1 VRLDLDRVA
10 GRNTI
15 GNPLGEPCRKGS
27 PCFVNRFGIR
37 IEREH
42 IRRVGSD
49 TDCEATVSAAQLED
63 ALSPEVGQSVKR
75 SEM

>member
-1 VRLDLDRVA
+1 MGKR
-10 GRNTI
+10 G
-15 GNPLGEPCRKGS
+15 GEPRGKR
-27 PCFVNRFGIR
+27 PPRLVNRFGIR

-42 IRRVGSD
+42 ARRVGSD

-63 ALSPEVGQSVKR
+63 ALAPEVGQSVKR